1 MSRRMCEVGQDSST
15 HNMYVNWY
23 VDSCIQG
30 VQTMSRDAQNLGK
43 KDALQHAVKMMKCES
58 AIFKNVKR
66 KRSSTQD
73 EF

>member
-1 MSRRMCEVGQDSST
+1 MCEVGQDSST
-15 HNMYVNWY
+15 HNKHVNWY
-23 VDSCIQG
+23 VDSCMQG

-43 KDALQHAVKMMKCES
+43 KDALHDAVKMMKCES

-66 KRSSTQD
+66 KRSSIQD